1 MTDPHHRTLKRQ
13 KRDSNTGSRS
23 GSGSTSWNTADE
35 TLVDDREEQAMGEE
49 DMGEMMQ
56 PTEEHEFARPRYY
69 RNRDAIRQGKR
80 RALETTTTVQCKFA
94 KAG

>member
-13 KRDSNTGSRS
+13 KRNSNT

-35 TLVDDREEQAMGEE
+35 TLVDGEEEPMAE
-49 DMGEMMQ
+49 DMGDMMQ
-56 PTEEHEFARPRYY
+56 PNQEHEFARPRYY
-69 RNRDAIRQGKR
+69 RDRDAIRQGKR
-80 RALETTTTVQCKFA
+80 RALETITTVHCKFA

>member
-35 TLVDDREEQAMGEE
+35 TLVDGEEEPMAE
-49 DMGEMMQ
+49 DMGDMMQ
-56 PTEEHEFARPRYY
+56 PNQEHEFARPRYY
-69 RNRDAIRQGKR
+69 RDRDAIRQGKR
-80 RALETTTTVQCKFA
+80 RALETTTIVQCKFA